1 MAACAITTGGTNG
14 TLRIDYDLG
23 ANHNVEYTNYGDDIW
38 IDDTAT
44 NVTYTTLT
52 GDVTASSGCVTIT
65 ALPMICYK
73 FTYDRN
79 KTYSDAYISN
89 FTAAEVGATTYTITA
104 VPDQLAYM
112 GTLINEINNELL
124 DSAIKITAYRLT
136 DLLNDYYKI
145 DLIMR
150 IIGSDVP
157 YLKIVS
163 PNSSISYLK
172 GVVSAD
178 CIPTGYQPTVFT
190 DATPTP

>member
-65 ALPMICYK
+65 ALPMICYQ
-73 FTYDRN
+73 FSYDRPKAVN
-79 KTYSDAYISN
+79 DVYVSN
-89 FTAAEVGATTYTITA
+89 FTAAVVGVTTYSLTS
-104 VPDQLAYM
+104 VPDQLAYT
-112 GTLINEINNELL
+112 GTLINEINNDLA
-124 DSAIKITAYRLT
+124 DSAIKITAYRIT
-136 DLLNDYYKI
+136 DIDGTYFKI

-150 IIGSDVP
+150 IMGSDVP

-172 GVVSAD
+172 GIVSAD
-178 CIPTGYQPTVFT
+178 CIPTGYQEVIFSE
-190 DATPTP
+190 TPAL